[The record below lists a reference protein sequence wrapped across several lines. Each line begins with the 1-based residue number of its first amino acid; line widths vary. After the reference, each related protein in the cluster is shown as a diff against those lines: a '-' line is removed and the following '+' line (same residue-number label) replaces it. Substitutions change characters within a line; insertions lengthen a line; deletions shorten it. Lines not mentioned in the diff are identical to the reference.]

1 MFICL
6 RLFKVCLFVILRLL
20 SVGTITPKLSNL
32 LDIMDVMKILGMKWR
47 VFMRRSW
54 FVGNSRLIVTKQ
66 TWPRK

>member
-1 MFICL
+1 M
-6 RLFKVCLFVILRLL
+6 ILRLL

-32 LDIMDVMKILGMKWR
+32 LDIMDVMKILGMKWQ

>member
-32 LDIMDVMKILGMKWR
+32 LDIMDVMKILGMKWQ